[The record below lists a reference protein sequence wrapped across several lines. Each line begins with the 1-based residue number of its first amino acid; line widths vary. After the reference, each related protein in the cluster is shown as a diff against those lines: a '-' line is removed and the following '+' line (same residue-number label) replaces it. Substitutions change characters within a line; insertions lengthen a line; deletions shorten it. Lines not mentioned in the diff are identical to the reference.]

1 MLPQL
6 NLPPL
11 DVKISQQGDDAFIHD
26 LIRNKPVVLT
36 PEEWVR
42 QHFLNFLISVKKY
55 PKGLISVEKSSGN
68 KDVMNRTDIVV
79 YNEFGNP
86 WMIIECKAD
95 DVAITNDT
103 FYQALRYHMNLNVQ
117 YIVVTNGMEHYC
129 VSLRENDFVFMD
141 DLPEYEKQRI
151 D

>member
-6 NLPPL
+6 NLPPF

-42 QHFLNFLISVKKY
+42 QHFLNFLISEKKY

-103 FYQALRYHMNLNVQ
+103 FYQALRYHMNLNAQ